1 MGIPMYG
8 QTFTLGT
15 RWDTNPDLLD
25 NGDSMGL
32 NIPAISGGEPGEY
45 TRAKGFLAYYEVG
58 KLIKH
63 CKYEYIH
70 RYGHTHGVLF
80 KIFINLQLYNT
91 LFCSRFVTVSKIRV
105 GMLLKIPMKEWVL
118 TRTRVISGFH
128 LTTWI

>member
-45 TRAKGFLAYYEVG
+45 TRAKGFLAYYEV
-58 KLIKH
+58 
-63 CKYEYIH
+63 
-70 RYGHTHGVLF
+70 
-80 KIFINLQLYNT
+80 NLLSIVNT
-91 LFCSRFVTVSKIRV
+91 STYLC
-105 GMLLKIPMKEWVL
+105 
-118 TRTRVISGFH
+118 RTK
-128 LTTWI
+128 